1 MAKDSSSDPDAYPI
15 PSNYELLDFVGSG
28 DYGTVAK
35 CRKRDTGET
44 VIIKVSRFV
53 QTAAREVSILEELM
67 RHNLDQSNIVKLY
80 DWYHMNNTI
89 GLVLEML
96 DMTLSDYMK
105 ENRLPLNDIRFII
118 QQVHMQCQKA
128 TQRDLF

>member
-1 MAKDSSSDPDAYPI
+1 MKRIKDLIS
-15 PSNYELLDFVGSG
+15 
-28 DYGTVAK
+28 K
-35 CRKRDTGET
+35 H
-44 VIIKVSRFV
+44 IKLVMCP
-53 QTAAREVSILEELM
+53 QVSILEELM